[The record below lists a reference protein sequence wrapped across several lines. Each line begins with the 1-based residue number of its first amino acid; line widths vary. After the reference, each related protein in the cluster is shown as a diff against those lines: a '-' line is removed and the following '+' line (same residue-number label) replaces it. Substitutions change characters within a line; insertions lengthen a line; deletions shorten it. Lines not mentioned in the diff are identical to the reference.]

1 MDLQEWWEGRTGKEA
16 GGTDR
21 GTDVLG
27 GHQGRPGSCEAGAVR
42 GGDTDCSRGGRDT
55 GQGWRAEVEQQPY
68 LHPLLSSRVTGVG
81 RWVSLQRQC
90 SPVAPPPL
98 KLLQLIA
105 KSQLTSLSGVAQ
117 KNYFNILD
125 KIVQKGKASTG
136 VFTDLSLS

>member
-1 MDLQEWWEGRTGKEA
+1 MELHGA
-16 GGTDR
+16 
-21 GTDVLG
+21 
-27 GHQGRPGSCEAGAVR
+27 CEAGAVR

-55 GQGWRAEVEQQPY
+55 GRGWRAEVEQQPY